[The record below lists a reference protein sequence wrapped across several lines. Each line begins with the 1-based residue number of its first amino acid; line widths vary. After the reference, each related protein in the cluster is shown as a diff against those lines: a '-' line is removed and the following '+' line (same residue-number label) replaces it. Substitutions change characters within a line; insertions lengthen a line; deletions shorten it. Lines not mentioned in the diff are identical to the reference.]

1 MSQSNSS
8 KWVTRLRAACPKGWS
23 VKDSR
28 GSIRL
33 SVRSGAGGANGV
45 SKTLPLAWAA
55 DTVAEAVALIT
66 RLHDSV
72 ESGIDLADALD
83 REFGSAPATQPSSAA
98 QWPALVEKFRADLMA
113 LSQIKDVTWERG
125 YKPYLDRAVELLE
138 GTNAPV
144 NAKGLV
150 TAVVKTW
157 PDKPGERK
165 KAVESLRKFLDFCVE
180 DHHIPAAS
188 WTLTDRSAKQLR
200 GPAAKRR
207 EVACPSDPEIL
218 RLMDSLPESDAGQ
231 RWWNAIALMALY
243 GLRPAEV
250 NSVMVREHPNTGEPA
265 LYCPRVKV
273 NKKGQT
279 KPRWLMPLP
288 LTTRS
293 GDQVEWNLVGAMS
306 IGQLPLPDMV
316 GNKYALRTFLD
327 RQAVWVE
334 LKKQY
339 AESGEWLRGYS
350 FRNAYSL
357 RGHRAGRRPEPMSVA
372 MGHSLATHIDSY
384 EWCKAE
390 DVLEHI

>member
-1 MSQSNSS
+1 MSQSKSP
-8 KWVTRLRAACPKGWS
+8 KWVARLRAACPKGWS
-23 VKDSR
+23 VKESR

-45 SKTLPLAWAA
+45 SKTLPLAWAG
-55 DTVAEAVALIT
+55 DTVVDAVALIT

-72 ESGIDLADALD
+72 DAGVDLADALD
-83 REFGSAPATQPSSAA
+83 REFGSVPATQPSSAT
-98 QWPALVEKFRADLMA
+98 QWPTLLEKFHDDLMA

-125 YKPYLDRAVELLE
+125 YKPYLDRALELLA
-138 GTNAPV
+138 GANAPV

-150 TAVVKTW
+150 GAVVKTW
-157 PDKPGERK
+157 ADKPGERK

-180 DHHIPAAS
+180 DHHLPAAS
-188 WTLTDRSAKQLR
+188 WTLTDRAAKQLR
-200 GPAAKRR
+200 GPASKRR
-207 EVACPSDPEIL
+207 EVACPSDVEIL
-218 RLMDSLPESDAGQ
+218 RLLDSLPESAAGS

-243 GLRPAEV
+243 GLRPVEV
-250 NSVMVREHPNTGEPA
+250 NSVVVREHPNTGEPA

-288 LTTRS
+288 LTDAS
-293 GDQVEWNLVGAMS
+293 GAQVDWNLVGAMA
-306 IGQLPLPDMV
+306 IGQLSLPDMV

-327 RQAVWVE
+327 RQPVWVE

-339 AESGEWLRGYS
+339 DDCGEWLKGYS

-372 MGHSLATHIDSY
+372 MGHSLNTHIDSY
-384 EWCKAE
+384 EWCKAA
-390 DVLEHI
+390 DVLEHV